1 MVRIKLP
8 SPYYLFLVVKSNC
21 AFPFKF
27 LNLDLDCLRNWKW
40 MFNFKIAYPTKS
52 CQHSKGDSTYVCF
65 FKLNIRKLAQ
75 SNLT

>member
-27 LNLDLDCLRNWKW
+27 LNLGLDCLRNG
-40 MFNFKIAYPTKS
+40 NGCLI
-52 CQHSKGDSTYVCF
+52 SKLLIPLRVAGIVKEIVFIYVF
-65 FKLNIRKLAQ
+65 L
-75 SNLT
+75 S